1 MALSGGKSENTD
13 PVPPEVLSTQPRNV
27 FSGIPSSVITGGVA
41 SLDALH
47 LVLAEIGHD
56 PNVVEVEGDD
66 AQERLLRRQRL
77 AELDGSPADDP
88 PLRCPDQAVA
98 QVELRGAERRLALID
113 PTLERLE
120 LCRGDVRL
128 QLGRLGLDHR
138 GVGAAQ
144 GLAALLEPDAGLLEL
159 KFAGEYLALAGGDVA
174 AQRLELGRRLAI
186 SRRAVVPILHRDV
199 ARGRQAREPL
209 VVQPGIF
216 LERGQ
221 SGDLRSL
228 RGEQFLLLP
237 VDLPARL
244 DLHLR
249 RPRCPLGLA
258 PPCTRTVQKGAPILA
273 NQPHVHGRRAHLGL
287 CVAQVRQHPI
297 DLELERDRIELR
309 QRGSRGDDHVVVR
322 IQRNNLAAD
331 IRGNGGDVSDDIS
344 VGRPHLEHVPEPPAE
359 HDARRAQQEHQ
370 GSGQPKC
377 AAPARRRGRPASRL
391 TPSGAGPGWAGAQ
404 RFARSSGHQNG
415 LSSHKS
421 EPESSISKL
430 DRRAA
435 PGNPEWS

>member
-1 MALSGGKSENTD
+1 MT
-13 PVPPEVLSTQPRNV
+13 
-27 FSGIPSSVITGGVA
+27 
-41 SLDALH
+41 
-47 LVLAEIGHD
+47 
-56 PNVVEVEGDD
+56 
-66 AQERLLRRQRL
+66 RLF
-77 AELDGSPADDP
+77 
-88 PLRCPDQAVA
+88 
-98 QVELRGAERRLALID
+98 
-113 PTLERLE
+113 ERLE

-159 KFAGEYLALAGGDVA
+159 KLAGEHLALAGGDVA

-186 SRRAVVPILHRDV
+186 GRRAVVPILHRDV
-199 ARGRQAREPL
+199 ARGRQPREPL
-209 VVQPGIF
+209 VVQPRIF

-244 DLHLR
+244 DLDLR
-249 RPRCPLGLA
+249 RPRRPLGLA
-258 PPCTRTVQKGAPILA
+258 PPCARAVQKGAPILA

-309 QRGSRGDDHVVVR
+309 QRGPRGDDHVVVR
-322 IQRNNLAAD
+322 VQRNNLAAD
-331 IRGNGGDVSDDIS
+331 FRGNGGDVPDDIS
-344 VGRPHLEHVPEPPAE
+344 VGRPHLEHVPDPPAE
-359 HDARRAQQEHQ
+359 HDARRAQQERQ
-370 GSGQPKC
+370 RSGQPEC
-377 AAPARRRGRPASRL
+377 AAPARRRRRPRPRL
-391 TPSGAGPGWAGAQ
+391 TPKRSQPGLGRWQ

-415 LSSHKS
+415 LSSRKS
-421 EPESSISKL
+421 EPESSVQL
-430 DRRAA
+430 DRPVLETCKKLATTTYAA
-435 PGNPEWS
+435 RSR